1 YTDPT
6 QTIPQAPPPLSDDW
20 ADCENLD
27 CNDCESSSRW
37 RDQYREAVDDL
48 ILRSNVHDCRRC
60 LCKDGTCRSRFPRD
74 IFMQTEV
81 DPADGYIYMR
91 KREAMINTVMPVVT
105 YTVRCNTD
113 VTSLLSG
120 TSIKAVVAYISDYIT
135 KQSLKI
141 YHMFDTVKNV
151 INKQ

>member
-1 YTDPT
+1 
-6 QTIPQAPPPLSDDW
+6 
-20 ADCENLD
+20 E
-27 CNDCESSSRW
+27 
-37 RDQYREAVDDL
+37 DL
-48 ILRSNVHDCRRC
+48 MLRSNVHDCRRPLAGTDQLKPLQPGARIRQEVRGC
-60 LCKDGTCRSRFPRD
+60 LRKDGTCRSRFPRD

-81 DPADGYIYMR
+81 DPADGYINMR
-91 KREAMINTVMPVVT
+91 KREAMINTVTPVVT
-105 YTVRCNTD
+105 YTLRCNTD

-151 INKQ
+151 INKQTDSLGGSATSKKNTRK